1 MIENRAPIA
10 SMFSFQ
16 SYTIAIM
23 IGRNSVNRD
32 RCETLITVL
41 IFQHSRASDTVRPF
55 SLIQT
60 YLCSGCKGML
70 VFHGLAVGMAAKHA
84 CFGVC
89 TAAIEIF

>member
-32 RCETLITVL
+32 RCMTFDILTPESKTTIFFFCERGATRNKALLFVTFSFRLCLITV
-41 IFQHSRASDTVRPF
+41 FYR
-55 SLIQT
+55 
-60 YLCSGCKGML
+60 LCMY
-70 VFHGLAVGMAAKHA
+70 
-84 CFGVC
+84 
-89 TAAIEIF
+89 ID